1 MENLSHRPSLSP
13 HEYIRLAL
21 EEDLG
26 SGDHTTLACIPP
38 EQRGQAVLWVKAD
51 GVLAGLEYARLVL
64 HAVDPELEIQVHC
77 VDGQEVQ
84 AGTAAME
91 VWGRIASILQAER
104 LLLNIMQRMSGI
116 ATRTRLWSK
125 AIAHTSCRLLDTR
138 KTTPLN
144 RLIEKEA
151 VRWGGGVNHRFGLY
165 DAILVKD
172 NHVDACGGVAPALAA
187 VRSYLERHGL
197 DLPVVFEVRSME
209 ELQVL
214 CSAGR
219 VDRILLDNFGV
230 ENLREAVAWLG
241 PEQITE
247 ASGNIRSNNL
257 VAYAETGVHFLS
269 IGALT
274 HSVEALDL
282 SLKIRSVTS

>member
-1 MENLSHRPSLSP
+1 M
-13 HEYIRLAL
+13 
-21 EEDLG
+21 
-26 SGDHTTLACIPP
+26 
-38 EQRGQAVLWVKAD
+38 
-51 GVLAGLEYARLVL
+51 
-64 HAVDPELEIQVHC
+64 HC

-91 VWGRIASILQAER
+91 VRGRIASILQAER

-125 AIAHTSCRLLDTR
+125 AIEHTPCRLLDTR

-187 VRSYLERHGL
+187 VRSYLERHVL
-197 DLPVVFEVRSME
+197 DLPVIFEVRSME

-219 VDRILLDNFGV
+219 VDRILLDNFSV
-230 ENLREAVAWLG
+230 EALREAVTWLG
-241 PEQITE
+241 PDTATE
-247 ASGNIRSNNL
+247 ASGNIRWNNL
-257 VAYAETGVHFLS
+257 VAYAETGVNFLS

-282 SLKIRSVTS
+282 SLKIRSVTFLAPWGDLWLVEPFGS

>member
-1 MENLSHRPSLSP
+1 
-13 HEYIRLAL
+13 
-21 EEDLG
+21 
-26 SGDHTTLACIPP
+26 LACIPP

-77 VDGQEVQ
+77 VDGQEVL

-91 VWGRIASILQAER
+91 VRGRIASILQAER

-187 VRSYLERHGL
+187 VRSYLERLGL

-230 ENLREAVAWLG
+230 ETLREAVAWLG
-241 PEQITE
+241 PDHITE

>member
-1 MENLSHRPSLSP
+1 
-13 HEYIRLAL
+13 
-21 EEDLG
+21 
-26 SGDHTTLACIPP
+26 
-38 EQRGQAVLWVKAD
+38 
-51 GVLAGLEYARLVL
+51 
-64 HAVDPELEIQVHC
+64 
-77 VDGQEVQ
+77 
-84 AGTAAME
+84 
-91 VWGRIASILQAER
+91 
-104 LLLNIMQRMSGI
+104 MQRMSGI

-187 VRSYLERHGL
+187 VRSYLERLGL

-219 VDRILLDNFGV
+219 VDRILLDNFEV
-230 ENLREAVAWLG
+230 ETLRDAVAWLG
-241 PEQITE
+241 PDHITE